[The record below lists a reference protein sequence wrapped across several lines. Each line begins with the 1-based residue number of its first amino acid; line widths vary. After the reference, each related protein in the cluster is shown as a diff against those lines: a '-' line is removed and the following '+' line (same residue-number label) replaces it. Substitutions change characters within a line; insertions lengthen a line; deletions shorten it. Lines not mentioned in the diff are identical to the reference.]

1 MQPKQNAMISH
12 YSFGRLTYKG
22 ETYTKD
28 LIILIRGGEEKVLP
42 NWWRKEGHLLQVE
55 DLEEVF
61 VFQPD
66 YLIVGTGANGVMRI
80 DRAVEEK
87 AKALGITLEA
97 YNTSEAVRRFNEL
110 LSSGKAI
117 AGAFHLT
124 C

>member
-1 MQPKQNAMISH
+1 MISH

-87 AKALGITLEA
+87 ANALGITLEA